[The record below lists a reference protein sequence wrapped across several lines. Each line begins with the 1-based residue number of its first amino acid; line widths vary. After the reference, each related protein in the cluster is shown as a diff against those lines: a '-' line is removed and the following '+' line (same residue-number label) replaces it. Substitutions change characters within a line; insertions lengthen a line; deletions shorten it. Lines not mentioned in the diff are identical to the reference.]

1 MDAREL
7 SGICTESCRQMA
19 SYLARY
25 NGGSSKNDV
34 LSYKFSG
41 DTVTLYTATRASDQ
55 ESLSIEIDGT
65 MYDSAE
71 ANFTMFDAINKAVVM
86 EPSKRILAAL
96 RSPKQPKVRLVSDLK
111 WLITRVR
118 KYYSE
123 FGGMIRPPAVSDTY
137 SESDFVFPKGNP
149 TQEQRQAVDM
159 VLNNGLSYVWGA
171 PGTGKTKF
179 VLATSIL
186 TLLSKG
192 KKVLVI
198 ASTNNAIENIMRGV
212 LDVLRTEDPDGKIVN
227 RGDGVLRIGI
237 PSEEF
242 ALNYGQ
248 VCEAKGIASRIQ
260 DLRGTRK
267 VLSMALLRRRIRT
280 VKRSLSMMLDLCSG
294 QDKGDVGELLD
305 DVKEALEGTPFFIQA
320 CRLMNDDTPDAV
332 MSLMNDLRKFESSP
346 DDLGSFD
353 EWTDDAIQ
361 RKRDEID
368 KKVSEL
374 KPDTTESRAEKASLI
389 AMTPL
394 ALMGRFCPE
403 GQEVEGFQ
411 ELRVDHIFVDEAGYC
426 SMIHLIPLF
435 AFGVPVSLLGDHLQL
450 PPVCEID
457 ESTVKDAAVDC
468 LTGFEDENLR
478 DLKYTFLWS
487 QSAIYAENYLYGS
500 FVDVLKEYVS
510 GKEPT
515 FNRMARCDLT
525 ASHRFGENLG
535 RILDECVYR
544 NGITGVAENPLEIV
558 CVDVVCHGRKDRSNQ
573 DEACAVRDYIK
584 AERLPYGSFVVLAP
598 YNKQMYLLWSMMPD
612 LREEIM
618 NIHRSQGMEWDTVIL
633 TVCDNDDEIPSRS
646 RNLLQFTST
655 VGSAMGPK
663 VINTAVSRAKKRL
676 VLVCD

>member
-7 SGICTESCRQMA
+7 SGICTESCRQMSA
-19 SYLARY
+19 YLARN

-34 LSYKFSG
+34 LSYKING

-55 ESLSIEIDGT
+55 ESLSIEIDGVL
-65 MYDSAE
+65 YDSIE

-86 EPSKRILAAL
+86 EPSKRILGAL
-96 RSPKQPKVRLVSDLK
+96 RSSKAPKVRLITDLK

-123 FGGMIRPPAVSDTY
+123 FGEMIRPPAVSDFY

-149 TQEQRQAVDM
+149 TQEQRRAVDM
-159 VLNNGLSYVWGA
+159 VLNNSLSYVWGA

-198 ASTNNAIENIMRGV
+198 ASTNNAIENVMRGV
-212 LDVLRTEDPDGKIVN
+212 LDVLRTEDPDGKIVS
-227 RGDGVLRIGI
+227 RKDGVLRIGI

-242 ALNYGQ
+242 ALNYSQ
-248 VCEAKGIASRIQ
+248 VCESKGIASRIQ
-260 DLRGTRK
+260 DLKGTRR

-280 VKRSLSMMLDLCSG
+280 VKRTLSTMLDLCNSKSDEG
-294 QDKGDVGELLD
+294 MSRYLEDLCQ
-305 DVKEALEGTPFFIQA
+305 ALEGTPFFVQA
-320 CRLMNDDTPDAV
+320 RCLMNDGSPDAI

-346 DDLGSFD
+346 DDFGSFD
-353 EWTDDAIQ
+353 EWTDEAIQ
-361 RKRDEID
+361 ERREEID
-368 KKVSEL
+368 KKISEL

-403 GQEVEGFQ
+403 GQETEGFQ

-457 ESTVKDAAVDC
+457 EKTVKDAALDR
-468 LTGFEDENLR
+468 LEGFEDEKLR
-478 DLKYTFLWS
+478 ELGYAFMWS
-487 QSAIYAENYLYGS
+487 QSAIYAENYLYGR
-500 FVDVLKEYVS
+500 FEEVLKEYVS
-510 GKEPT
+510 GREPG
-515 FNRMARCDLT
+515 FKRMARCDLT

-558 CVDVVCHGRKDRSNQ
+558 CVDVVCHGRTDRSNQ
-573 DEACAVRDYIK
+573 AEACAVRDYIRT
-584 AERLPYGSFVVLAP
+584 ERPPYGSFVVLTP
-598 YNKQMYLLWSMMPD
+598 YNKQMYLLWNMMPD

-633 TVCDNDDEIPSRS
+633 TICDNDDDIPSRS

-655 VGSAMGPK
+655 VESAMGPK